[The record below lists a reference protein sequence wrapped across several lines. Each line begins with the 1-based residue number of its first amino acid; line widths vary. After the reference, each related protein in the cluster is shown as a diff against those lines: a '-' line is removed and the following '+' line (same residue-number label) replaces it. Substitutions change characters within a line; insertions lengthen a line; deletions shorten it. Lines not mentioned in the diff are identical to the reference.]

1 LKPQQIVVFKDA
13 GAEAEDVRRLVPRLM
28 INEAN
33 TAEFL
38 KIKIPTRTSFPNRL
52 CFYKRFRLGSTMTS
66 TALNSLARAS
76 SAYLRSAMH
85 QPIQWHEWGAEAFA
99 VARRENK
106 PMLLDIGA
114 VWCHWCH
121 VMDRES
127 YDDAEIAA
135 IVNQHFI
142 AVKVDRDERPD
153 IDSRYQAA
161 VQAVS
166 GQGGWPLT
174 AFLTPDGKP
183 FYGGTYFPPSDG
195 YGRPSFRRVLLSIA
209 NAYAEKHGDVVE
221 QAKMVESAIALSESF
236 AGRSGRV
243 SAGVIATIQ
252 ESAFKM
258 FDPQHG
264 GFGQAPK
271 FPHPSA
277 LDLLI
282 ERYAKSPPYRKE
294 RDRMGH
300 PDSSE
305 SPDSS
310 ERNASLRNLITTTLE
325 HMARGGVYD
334 QLAGGFHRYSVDE
347 RWVVPHFEKMCYD
360 NSELLKNYVHAYQA
374 TGEEFFA
381 DVARDMIRWMDEW
394 LSDRQRGGFYASQD
408 ADISMDDDGDYFTWT
423 LDEARGVLTKEEAE
437 AAALHYDINE
447 VGEMHHN
454 PAKNVLYVRAPVEE
468 IARRMNLAPERVREL
483 LATAKKKM
491 YAARLQRPTPYVDK
505 TVYVG
510 WNSLCV
516 SAYLEAA
523 KVLNL
528 AEARRFA
535 LKSLDRVLGEAWKAG
550 SEQKNLAG
558 EAPSATRTLLHVVSY
573 SDPKASHREVPG
585 LLDDYAFTALACLDA
600 YEATADLSYFKFARA
615 IADAMIERFYDAT
628 SGGFFDSEPVAEGTS
643 LGVLATRRKPLQ
655 DSPTPAGNPMAAIA
669 LMRLHHYTGDAA
681 YRDKAE
687 LTLETFAGVAEQ
699 FGIFAATYGIAVVHL
714 VESPLQVVV
723 IAQDGDEDAAG
734 ELHAAAV
741 AAFAFNK
748 SAVRLAANQ
757 AAAENLPPALAATIP
772 NLPDLSRKPGSRKS
786 FAVLCSGSACQ
797 PPVSDAA
804 DLRNAL
810 EAALH
815 KN

>member
-1 LKPQQIVVFKDA
+1 
-13 GAEAEDVRRLVPRLM
+13 M
-28 INEAN
+28 T
-33 TAEFL
+33 TA
-38 KIKIPTRTSFPNRL
+38 P
-52 CFYKRFRLGSTMTS
+52 
-66 TALNSLARAS
+66 LNSLARAS

-85 QPIQWHEWGAEAFA
+85 QPIQWQEWGPEAFA
-99 VARRENK
+99 AAQRENK

-127 YDDAEIAA
+127 YDDPEIAA

-153 IDSRYQAA
+153 IDSRYQVA

-209 NAYAEKHGDVVE
+209 NAYKEKHGDVVE
-221 QAKMVESAIALSESF
+221 QAQMVENAIAQSESF
-236 AGRSGRV
+236 AGKGGRV
-243 SAGVIATIQ
+243 SHSVIDAIL
-252 ESAFKM
+252 ESALKM
-258 FDPQHG
+258 FDAQHG

-282 ERYAKSPPYRKE
+282 EQYSRSGGDE
-294 RDRMGH
+294 
-300 PDSSE
+300 
-305 SPDSS
+305 
-310 ERNASLRNLITTTLE
+310 LRNVIVTTLE
-325 HMARGGVYD
+325 HMANGGVYD

-360 NSELLKNYVHAYQA
+360 NSELLKNYVHGYQA
-374 TGEEFFA
+374 TGSEFFA
-381 DVARDMIRWMDEW
+381 NVARGMIRWMDEW
-394 LSDRQRGGFYASQD
+394 LSDRERGGFYASQD

-423 LDEARGVLTKEEAE
+423 IDEAHAVLTEQEAQV
-437 AAALHYDINE
+437 AALHYDINE

-468 IARRMNLAPERVREL
+468 IARRLSLPAERVKEI

-491 YAARLQRPTPYVDK
+491 YAARLQRPTPYIDK

-523 KVLNL
+523 KVLGL
-528 AEARRFA
+528 DGARRFA
-535 LKSLDRVLGEAWKAG
+535 LRSLDRILAEAWRAG
-550 SEQKNLAG
+550 PRARNADNASAP
-558 EAPSATRTLLHVVSY
+558 EASPPATRARLLHVVAY
-573 SDPKASHREVPG
+573 SDPKAEHREVAG

-600 YEATADLSYFKFARA
+600 YEATSDLSYFKFAQA
-615 IADAMIERFYDAT
+615 ITDAMITRFYDSP
-628 SGGFFDSEPVAEGTS
+628 SGGFFDSEPPAEGTG

-669 LMRLHHYTGDAA
+669 LLRLHHYTGDTA
-681 YRDKAE
+681 YREKAQQ
-687 LTLETFAGVAEQ
+687 TLETFAGVAEQ
-699 FGIFAATYGIAVVHL
+699 FGIFAATYGIAVAHFL
-714 VESPLQVVV
+714 ESPIQVVV
-723 IAQDGDEDAAG
+723 VSGDAESAA
-734 ELHAAAV
+734 ELHSVQLQAAAN
-741 AAFAFNK
+741 AAFAFHK
-748 SAVRLAANQ
+748 STLRLTANEAV
-757 AAAENLPPALAATIP
+757 EKNLPPALAATIP
-772 NLPDLSRKPGSRKS
+772 HLPQLKSGQS

-797 PPVSDAA
+797 PPVSDPA
-804 DLRNAL
+804 DLNRQL
-810 EAALH
+810 AAAIRTSH
-815 KN
+815 

>member
-1 LKPQQIVVFKDA
+1 
-13 GAEAEDVRRLVPRLM
+13 
-28 INEAN
+28 
-33 TAEFL
+33 
-38 KIKIPTRTSFPNRL
+38 
-52 CFYKRFRLGSTMTS
+52 MTT

-85 QPIQWHEWGAEAFA
+85 QPVQWQEWGEDAFA
-99 VARRENK
+99 AAQRENK

-127 YDDAEIAA
+127 YDDPEIAA

-153 IDSRYQAA
+153 IDSRYQVA

-209 NAYAEKHGDVVE
+209 NTYKEKHGDVVE
-221 QAKMVESAIALSESF
+221 QAQMVENSIAQSESF
-236 AGRSGRV
+236 SGRGGQV
-243 SAGVIATIQ
+243 SRSVIDAIQ

-258 FDPQHG
+258 FDAVHG

-282 ERYAKSPPYRKE
+282 EQYARTKNEQTKLE
-294 RDRMGH
+294 RTNNDG
-300 PDSSE
+300 
-305 SPDSS
+305 
-310 ERNASLRNLITTTLE
+310 LRNVIVTTLE
-325 HMARGGVYD
+325 HMANGGVYD

-374 TGEEFFA
+374 TGSEFFA
-381 DVARDMIRWMDEW
+381 CVARDIIRWMDEW
-394 LSDRQRGGFYASQD
+394 LSDRERGGFYASQD

-423 LDEARGVLTKEEAE
+423 LAETRAVLTEEEAQV
-437 AAALHYDINE
+437 AALHYDINE
-447 VGEMHHN
+447 IGEMHHN
-454 PAKNVLYVRAPVEE
+454 PAKNVLYVRAPTEE
-468 IARRMNLAPERVREL
+468 IARRLSIAPDRVTAL
-483 LATAKKKM
+483 LASAKKKM
-491 YAARLQRPTPYVDK
+491 YAARLERPTPYIDK

-523 KVLNL
+523 KVLGL
-528 AEARRFA
+528 DAARRFA
-535 LKSLDRVLGEAWKAG
+535 LRSLDRVLAQAWKA
-550 SEQKNLAG
+550 A
-558 EAPSATRTLLHVVSY
+558 RLLHVVAY
-573 SDPKASHREVPG
+573 SDPKAEHREVAG

-600 YEATADLSYFKFARA
+600 YEATADLSYFKFAQA
-615 IADAMIERFYDAT
+615 ITDTMIAKFYDVTA
-628 SGGFFDSEPVAEGTS
+628 GGFFDSEPPAEGKG
-643 LGVLATRRKPLQ
+643 LGVLATQRKPLQ
-655 DSPTPAGNPMAAIA
+655 DSLTPAGNPMAAIA
-669 LMRLHHYTGDAA
+669 LLRLHHYTGNAD

-687 LTLETFAGVAEQ
+687 KTLETFAGVAEQ
-699 FGIFAATYGIAVVHL
+699 FGIFAATYGIAVAHFL
-714 VESPLQVVV
+714 EHPIQVVV
-723 IAQDGDEDAAG
+723 IAGDSSTVDSSAKSAA
-734 ELHAAAV
+734 ELQAV
-741 AAFAFNK
+741 ATAAFAFNK
-748 SAVRLAANQ
+748 SSLRLTANEAVPK
-757 AAAENLPPALAATIP
+757 NLPPALAATIP
-772 NLPDLSRKPGSRKS
+772 NLPQLNSGES
-786 FAVLCSGSACQ
+786 FAVLCSGLSCQ
-797 PPVSDAA
+797 PPVSDPAE
-804 DLRNAL
+804 LIRQLERAL
-810 EAALH
+810 QKKA
-815 KN
+815 

>member
-1 LKPQQIVVFKDA
+1 
-13 GAEAEDVRRLVPRLM
+13 M
-28 INEAN
+28 
-33 TAEFL
+33 T
-38 KIKIPTRTSFPNRL
+38 TTS
-52 CFYKRFRLGSTMTS
+52 
-66 TALNSLARAS
+66 LNSLARAS

-85 QPIQWHEWGAEAFA
+85 QPIQWHEWGEEAFA
-99 VARRENK
+99 AAQRENK
-106 PMLLDIGA
+106 PVLLDIGA

-127 YDDAEIAA
+127 YDDPEVAA
-135 IVNQHFI
+135 IVNEHFI

-209 NAYAEKHGDVVE
+209 NAYKEKNGDVVE
-221 QAKMVESAIALSESF
+221 QAKMLEGAIAQSESF

-243 SAGVIATIQ
+243 SRSIIEAIKK
-252 ESAFKM
+252 SAFSM
-258 FDPQHG
+258 FDAPHG

-282 ERYAKSPPYRKE
+282 EQYARTASGASLRRALRLRSGQAPEGGRPHV
-294 RDRMGH
+294 DRVGTGTAQT
-300 PDSSE
+300 E
-305 SPDSS
+305 TVQN
-310 ERNASLRNLITTTLE
+310 EEELRNLIVTTLE
-325 HMARGGVYD
+325 HMANGGVYD

-360 NSELLKNYVHAYQA
+360 NSELLKNYVHGYQA
-374 TGEEFFA
+374 TGSEFFA
-381 DVARDMIRWMDEW
+381 NVARDIIRWMDEW
-394 LSDRQRGGFYASQD
+394 LSDRERGGFYASQD

-423 LDEARGVLTKEEAE
+423 LDEVRAVLTEEEAQV
-437 AAALHYDINE
+437 AALHYDINE

-454 PAKNVLYVRAPVEE
+454 PAKNVLYVRAPIEE
-468 IARRMNLAPERVREL
+468 IVRRMSLAPERVKAL
-483 LATAKKKM
+483 LESAKEKM

-510 WNSLCV
+510 WNSMCI

-528 AEARRFA
+528 EDARRFA
-535 LKSLDRVLGEAWKAG
+535 LRSLDRILAEAWNPRHDQ
-550 SEQKNLAG
+550 STVAG
-558 EAPSATRTLLHVVSY
+558 ESPASTRLLHVVAY
-573 SDPKASHREVPG
+573 SDPKAAHREVPG
-585 LLDDYAFTALACLDA
+585 LLDDYAATAIACLDA
-600 YEATADLSYFKFARA
+600 YEATSDLSYFKFAQA
-615 IADAMIERFYDAT
+615 ITDAMVAKFFDAT
-628 SGGFFDSEPVAEGTS
+628 SGGFFDSEPPADGKG
-643 LGVLATRRKPLQ
+643 LGVLSTRRKPLQ

-669 LMRLHHYTGDAA
+669 LLRMHHYTGETG

-699 FGIFAATYGIAVVHL
+699 FGIFAATYGIAVIYLLENAV
-714 VESPLQVVV
+714 QVVV
-723 IAQDGDEDAAG
+723 IGGDEGPEKTAA
-734 ELHAAAV
+734 ELYAAAT
-741 AAFAFNK
+741 APFAFNK
-748 SAVRLAANQ
+748 TSLRLTTNQ
-757 AAAENLPPALAATIP
+757 AVAANLPPALASTIP
-772 NLPDLSRKPGSRKS
+772 NLPQLKTGES
-786 FAVLCSGSACQ
+786 FAVLCSGFACQ
-797 PPVSDAA
+797 PPVTDTAELWRELES
-804 DLRNAL
+804 AL
-810 EAALH
+810 G
-815 KN
+815 K

>member
-1 LKPQQIVVFKDA
+1 
-13 GAEAEDVRRLVPRLM
+13 
-28 INEAN
+28 
-33 TAEFL
+33 
-38 KIKIPTRTSFPNRL
+38 
-52 CFYKRFRLGSTMTS
+52 
-66 TALNSLARAS
+66 
-76 SAYLRSAMH
+76 MH
-85 QPIQWHEWGAEAFA
+85 QPIQWHEWGADAFA
-99 VARRENK
+99 AAQRENK

-221 QAKMVESAIALSESF
+221 QAKMVESAIAQSESF

-243 SAGVIATIQ
+243 SAGVTAAIQ
-252 ESAFKM
+252 GSAFKM
-258 FDPQHG
+258 FDAQHG

-282 ERYAKSPPYRKE
+282 ERYARGTAEGGGAESPSYRKE

-300 PDSSE
+300 SD
-305 SPDSS
+305 
-310 ERNASLRNLITTTLE
+310 LRDVIVTTLE
-325 HMARGGVYD
+325 HMAKGGVYD

-374 TGEEFFA
+374 TGEKFFA
-381 DVARDMIRWMDEW
+381 DVARDIIRWMDEW

-408 ADISMDDDGDYFTWT
+408 ADISMEDDGDYFTWT
-423 LDEARGVLTKEEAE
+423 LDEARAVLTKEEAE
-437 AAALHYDINE
+437 VAALHYDINE

-454 PAKNVLYVRAPVEE
+454 PAKNVLYVRASVEE
-468 IARRMNLAPERVREL
+468 IARRMNLELKRVTEL
-483 LATAKKKM
+483 LASAKKKM
-491 YAARLQRPTPYVDK
+491 YATRLQRPTPYVDK

-523 KVLNL
+523 MVLNL
-528 AEARRFA
+528 ADARRFA
-535 LKSLDRVLGEAWKAG
+535 LKSLDRVLAEVWKPE
-550 SEQKNLAG
+550 SDKNEPAG
-558 EAPSATRTLLHVVSY
+558 ESPAAPRGLLLHVVSY
-573 SDPKASHREVPG
+573 SDPAAAHREVPG
-585 LLDDYAFTALACLDA
+585 LLEDYAFTALACLDA
-600 YEATADLSYFKFARA
+600 YEATVDLSYFKFARA
-615 IADAMIERFYDAT
+615 ITDAMIARFYDAT
-628 SGGFFDSEPVAEGTS
+628 SGGFFDSEPGAEGQS

-669 LMRLHHYTGDAA
+669 LARMHHYTGDAG
-681 YRDKAE
+681 YQDKAE
-687 LTLETFAGVAEQ
+687 LTLETFAGAAEQ
-699 FGIFAATYGIAVVHL
+699 FGIFAATYGIAVVYL
-714 VESPLQVVV
+714 LESPVQVVV
-723 IAQDGDEDAAG
+723 IAEDGDEDAAG
-734 ELHAAAV
+734 ELYAAAV
-741 AAFAFNK
+741 ARFAFNK
-748 SAVRLAANQ
+748 STLRLAASQ
-757 AAAENLPPALAATIP
+757 VVAENLPPALAATIP
-772 NLPDLSRKPGSRKS
+772 NLPELGSRKS
-786 FAVLCSGSACQ
+786 LAVLCSGSACQ
-797 PPVSDAA
+797 PSVSDGAE
-804 DLRNAL
+804 LRRAL
-810 EAALH
+810 EKALQ